1 MSVQEIQLPFNMK
14 NEKKITKHHYM
25 FKMPSFYLAWHDEM
39 FWLLFLL
46 SSNVW
51 FSWGHGVL
59 LTNNKN

>member
-39 FWLLFLL
+39 FWLLFFL
-46 SSNVW
+46 SSNV
-51 FSWGHGVL
+51 
-59 LTNNKN
+59 